1 MSLYISPDKEDLLS
15 WHISNF
21 DLQGFE
27 PWAICW
33 YKIESSK
40 IITMPL
46 HVKYNYISIPGSL
59 KRIVEIV
66 LIHAHDTVLFKLWAL
81 VAQKSQILQCIPG
94 ICETFSENRVFCG
107 GLILDFRLVPKAQ
120 SQYKTTIALFLCGT
134 FYKSVKKLF
143 AFTCISQ
150 RVLNYDLQWLPSWGK
165 NLKISR

>member
-1 MSLYISPDKEDLLS
+1 MSLYISPDKEDLLL

-81 VAQKSQILQCIPG
+81 VAQKSQILQRIPG
-94 ICETFSENRVFCG
+94 ICETVSEN
-107 GLILDFRLVPKAQ
+107 
-120 SQYKTTIALFLCGT
+120 
-134 FYKSVKKLF
+134 SVLWWAYLGF
-143 AFTCISQ
+143 
-150 RVLNYDLQWLPSWGK
+150 
-165 NLKISR
+165 